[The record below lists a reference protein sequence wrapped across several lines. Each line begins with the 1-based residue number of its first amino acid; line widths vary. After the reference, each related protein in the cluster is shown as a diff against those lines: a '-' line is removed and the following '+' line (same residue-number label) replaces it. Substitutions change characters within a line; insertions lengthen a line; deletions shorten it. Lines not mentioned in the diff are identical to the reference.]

1 MNPVHEKYQ
10 MYVYYKLYSED
21 FYILV
26 SYHIV
31 IDHSKEQGRHE
42 NHSQYNNVQH
52 LLRLSE

>member
-1 MNPVHEKYQ
+1 MNHVHEKYQ
-10 MYVYYKLYSED
+10 MYVYYKLYSD
-21 FYILV
+21 FYIPV

-31 IDHSKEQGRHE
+31 VDHSKEQGRHE

>member
-10 MYVYYKLYSED
+10 MYVYYKLYSD
-21 FYILV
+21 FYIPV

-31 IDHSKEQGRHE
+31 VDHSKEQGRHE

-52 LLRLSE
+52 LLCLSE